1 MILKFLILTTL
12 LSAGIQAIPNVEKP
26 LRPSIFQEQVA
37 AWATHQVPF
46 NTVYG
51 VVAGSPVDQQQVG
64 VVAQSNKE
72 QKTAINTQSAVVGN
86 DGVQSTHFPAASEPT
101 SVHPIQENDIKME
114 DYNAYH
120 DYLSY
125 YEDQVTAFPLHDDE
139 DSIEEQEVW
148 PPVGIFP
155 PPPPLPIR
163 PTYYPSYY
171 PTTKPS
177 TRPTTVRP
185 RPPQYPTLY
194 PQYPTPRPKPPH
206 YPQYPISQL
215 PQLPHYPRPTT
226 ARPTTTQRPTTQRP
240 SSTTT
245 PSYQKPGGGGDDVI
259 VLENYQILSDKGINE
274 YKLRLSNGLSDY
286 KKITKKYIGKDTIYV
301 QSGYYSVPVD
311 PKKNKFNI
319 IHYIADEEG
328 YRIVGV
334 QPCSS
339 VYQCKAL
346 EE

>member
-12 LSAGIQAIPNVEKP
+12 LSAGIQAIPNVEQKP
-26 LRPSIFQEQVA
+26 NRPSTFQEQVA
-37 AWATHQVPF
+37 AWATHHAPF
-46 NTVYG
+46 NSIHG
-51 VVAGSPVDQQQVG
+51 VVADSSVDQQQIGAVPE
-64 VVAQSNKE
+64 SNRDPH
-72 QKTAINTQSAVVGN
+72 AAFNTQSAVVGIA
-86 DGVQSTHFPAASEPT
+86 GVQSAQFPLASEYAA
-101 SVHPIQENDIKME
+101 VHQVEENGAKME
-114 DYNAYH
+114 DYDAYH

-139 DSIEEQEVW
+139 DPDEEQEVW

-155 PPPPLPIR
+155 PPPPPTIR
-163 PTYYPSYY
+163 PTYYPPYY
-171 PTTKPS
+171 PTTKPP

-185 RPPQYPTLY
+185 RPPQYPTY
-194 PQYPTPRPKPPH
+194 PQYPTPPPKPPH

-215 PQLPHYPRPTT
+215 PPLPHYPRPTT
-226 ARPTTTQRPTTQRP
+226 ARPTTTQRPTT
-240 SSTTT
+240 TTT
-245 PSYQKPGGGGDDVI
+245 PSYHKPGGGGDDVT
-259 VLENYQILSDKGINE
+259 VLENYQIISDKGINE

-286 KKITKKYIGKDTIYV
+286 KKITKKHIGKDIIYV

-319 IHYIADEEG
+319 IHYIADERG

-339 VYQCKAL
+339 VHQCKAL